1 MKGCAVDIPSVAQR
15 RAPFP
20 TEQEE
25 AHEDLLAAARAALR
39 YLNDADAH
47 LPEGYALGGEGR
59 LRAKLRRAIRRA
71 S

>member
-15 RAPFP
+15 CAPFP
-20 TEQEE
+20 VEQEE
-25 AHEDLLAAARAALR
+25 GYEDLMAAARAALR

-47 LPEGYALGGEGR
+47 LPKGHALGREGR
-59 LRAKLRRAIRRA
+59 LRAKLRRTVRRA